1 MPNAP
6 HSASPRR
13 APLRTLIAA
22 ATAVMLT
29 ACANIRPV
37 PLNAQD
43 LQPVNVSDRSAMVQ
57 DVEPLSGPLTLEEAQ
72 ARALKY
78 NLERRA
84 KLMEEALALRQLDVT
99 QLDMLPKLVAQAGY
113 GWRNNDRISQSRNAE
128 NGDLSP
134 SRFISQERT
143 HALSDLT
150 VSWSLLDYGLGRVAA
165 HQQADRVLIA
175 GERRRKA
182 MHVLMQDVRTAYWRA
197 ASAQKLRDDVARTIT
212 MAEEALDDS
221 RKAESERL
229 RNPIDAL
236 RYQRQVL
243 ENLRLL
249 EAINQEL
256 ASANI
261 ELGTLINAPIGGT
274 IRIADVDQA
283 TTTPRTLELDIGTME
298 ELALQQNAD
307 LREQHYNGRVA
318 REEVRRTLVRLFPNI
333 SLNYGYKYDSDRYL
347 VHNDWQEAGVQMSF
361 NLFNLL
367 TADTQM
373 KLARAGVALAE
384 QRRVTTQM
392 AVVTQVHLAR
402 LQLMNAH
409 KQFVRADAI
418 YLTDQKI
425 TEHTRNR
432 EQALAQSKLDR
443 VSNEVSTILS
453 LLRRYQ
459 ALAQVQAAES
469 RLLASIG
476 AEPAIGSTD
485 DVSLP
490 ELVLQI
496 RRGNDMSLRS
506 QPAQTVKVG
515 S

>member
-1 MPNAP
+1 M
-6 HSASPRR
+6 
-13 APLRTLIAA
+13 
-22 ATAVMLT
+22 
-29 ACANIRPV
+29 
-37 PLNAQD
+37 
-43 LQPVNVSDRSAMVQ
+43 
-57 DVEPLSGPLTLEEAQ
+57 
-72 ARALKY
+72 
-78 NLERRA
+78 
-84 KLMEEALALRQLDVT
+84 MEQALAVGQLD
-99 QLDMLPKLVAQAGY
+99 LARYDLLPKLVAQAGY
-113 GWRNNDRISQSRNAE
+113 FARDKENISRSTDSVT
-128 NGDLSP
+128 GLP
-134 SRFISQERT
+134 SLANPYISSEKQYAT
-143 HALSDLT
+143 ADLT
-150 VSWSLLDYGLGRVAA
+150 LSWNVLDFGLSYYNA
-165 HQQADRVLIA
+165 QQGADRVLIA
-175 GERRRKA
+175 SERRRKA
-182 MHVLMQDVRTAYWRA
+182 MHVLMQDVRIAYWRA

-221 RKAESERL
+221 RKAETERL

-261 ELGTLINAPIGGT
+261 ELGALINAPIGAT
-274 IRIADVDQA
+274 IRIADIEQA
-283 TTTPRTLELDIGTME
+283 TATPRTLDLDIGTME

-347 VHNDWQEAGVQMSF
+347 VHNDWQEAGVQLSY

-367 TADTQM
+367 TAETQM
-373 KLARAGVALAE
+373 KLARAGVALAD
-384 QRRVTTQM
+384 QRRVAAQM
-392 AVVTQVHLAR
+392 AVISQVHLAR
-402 LQLMNAH
+402 LQLINAH

-485 DVSLP
+485 ELSLP
-490 ELVLQI
+490 ELIQQVRGGGDI
-496 RRGNDMSLRS
+496 RL
-506 QPAQTVKVG
+506 QPAQAVKVD